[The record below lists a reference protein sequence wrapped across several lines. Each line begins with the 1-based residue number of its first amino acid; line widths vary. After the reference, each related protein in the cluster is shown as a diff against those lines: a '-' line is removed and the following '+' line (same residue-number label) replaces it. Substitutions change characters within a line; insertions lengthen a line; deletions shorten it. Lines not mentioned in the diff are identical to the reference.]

1 MILFLNK
8 NSSLEV
14 VKHRNL
20 LMLLLVVFTGGFA
33 TQDDKDTK
41 HAFWLSSRC
50 NKLVKDHYWIATKDS
65 SFSVGPDISRKQFSL
80 FLQGTL

>member
-20 LMLLLVVFTGGFA
+20 LMLLLVVFA

-50 NKLVKDHYWIATKDS
+50 NKLVKDHYWIASKDS
-65 SFSVGPDISRKQFSL
+65 SFSIGPDISRKQFSL